1 MNEQQAQEEIQ
12 QLSEKLHFY
21 NHQYYQQS
29 VSEISD
35 HEFDMLL
42 KELIVLEEKY
52 PQFRRNDSPSERVGG
67 TVTKNF
73 ETIAHKIPMLSLG
86 NTYSKEDLEEFDARV
101 AKGLNESYEYFCEL
115 KFDGVAISLHYEN
128 GQLVRG
134 LTRGDGT
141 KGDDITF
148 NAKTIRTI
156 PLKVRTE
163 QFPAYFEA
171 RGEVF
176 LPRENFNAIN
186 ADREDNG
193 EALLANPRNAASGT
207 LKMQDSAVVA
217 KRKLDCYLYSYTG
230 NDLGVVSHA
239 EGIYQL
245 EKMGFNVS
253 RTYKKCKDIAEVMAY
268 INEWEEKRHTL
279 PLDTDGI
286 VIKVNSLKQQDTLGF
301 TAKSPRW
308 AIAYKYKTESAI
320 TVLEEITYQVGRTGA
335 VTPVANLSP
344 VQLAGTTVKR
354 ASLYNAN
361 EIARLDLRI
370 GDKVYVEKGGEII
383 PKITGID
390 LTARKKGS
398 IAVDYP
404 SHCPECNTLLVR
416 AEGEAVHYCPNDKGC
431 PPQIKGN
438 IAHFIQRKAADID
451 SIGERTI
458 GLLYEKQL
466 VLSIADLY
474 DLTFDDIF
482 QLEGFKELSTENL
495 LKGIQASKEIPFENI
510 LFGLGIRFVG
520 RTVAEKLAN
529 HFKTIDQVSKAT
541 YDQLLEVPEIGERIA
556 QSVVTYFEDEDNSTL
571 VRRLK
576 EAGLQFV
583 LIEQE
588 INQLSNSL
596 EGKSLVVSGVFVTYG
611 RDEIKE
617 VIKQHGGK
625 VVSAISGKVD
635 ILVAG
640 ENMGPAKKEKA
651 EKLGVTII
659 DEEAFTKMIS

>member
-86 NTYSKEDLEEFDARV
+86 NTYSLEEFDARV